1 MTLAVVNFDCEL
13 MLNRTQSSSSDA
25 LDIRRAI
32 ASQLRD
38 ALQELP
44 HTPFEWSSFDPV
56 SALRSGDQAEGNT
69 ADLRLPALT
78 KLLCTAPARGPELRA
93 LWNECVVSA
102 AFAVRLAPM
111 LRVDAQT
118 CAVAALLHRLGDL
131 LTLRAIGALEHAMR
145 VRLDAASRADLCA
158 EHGAEL
164 LDRVVRAWGVA
175 PRAAATAAEWR
186 RLREFPSAAAEAT
199 VVYLARLF
207 AIERLSPQFCALG
220 MIEHAC
226 EEAGIDA
233 ANLEKLRDDAMTG
246 LPVV

>member
-1 MTLAVVNFDCEL
+1 
-13 MLNRTQSSSSDA
+13 MLNRTESSGSDA

-44 HTPFEWSSFDPV
+44 HSPFDWSTFDPV
-56 SALRSGDQAEGNT
+56 SALRSGGQANAHT
-69 ADLRLPALT
+69 PDLRLAALT

-93 LWNECVVSA
+93 LWNECVVTA

-111 LRVDAQT
+111 LGADPGS

-131 LTLRAIGALEHAMR
+131 LTLRAIGTLEFAMR
-145 VRLDAASRADLCA
+145 VRLDAASRADLCVG
-158 EHGAEL
+158 HGADL
-164 LDRVVRAWGVA
+164 LERTVRAWGVA

-186 RLREFPSAAAEAT
+186 RLHEFPSASAEAT

-233 ANLEKLRDDAMTG
+233 AAVEQLREDQAIAP
-246 LPVV
+246 PVA